1 MAKLLIKHTFG
12 KLRLKFKRFMRNSVL
27 PKGLLAR
34 SFLMI
39 VMPVVLLQLVV
50 AVLFYEQHWK
60 IISNRMA
67 SGIAGDISYVLSLM
81 DKNPK
86 NEWQD
91 IFNDAQRNLKI
102 GFFMLDKDKMPA
114 SANAISDEIAVEE
127 LSRVVAKTIP
137 YNFIITEGAQ
147 NKTVRVYLQMPE
159 GVLEIVVPMR
169 RFFSSTAYV
178 FPAWMFGSAVLL
190 FGIAWLFMRIQV
202 RSIRRLSKAADRFGK
217 GQDMPNFKPEGAS
230 EVRQAA
236 VAFINMRDRIKR
248 QLDERT
254 TMLAGVSHDLR
265 TPLTRMKL
273 QLAMMKKN
281 EEIEL
286 LRSDVKDMEVMLE
299 GYLSFARGEG
309 KEAFQKVEVSALV
322 KELVRKMRRG
332 PAKIDLHI
340 EQPMEMMVRPNDF
353 SRAVANVLSNATRYA
368 PQAAVS
374 IGTRGGALEIIV
386 DDNGKGIPENL
397 RAEVFKAFYRVEES
411 RNKQTGGVGLGLTIT
426 RDIVMAHGGE
436 IYLEDSPLGGLRVR
450 LKFPL

>member
-1 MAKLLIKHTFG
+1 M
-12 KLRLKFKRFMRNSVL
+12 L

-50 AVLFYEQHWK
+50 AILFYEQHWK

-86 NEWQD
+86 SEWQD

-102 GFFMLDKDKMPA
+102 GFFILDKDKMPA
-114 SANAISDEIAVEE
+114 SVNIISDEIAVEE
-127 LSRVVAKTIP
+127 LNRVVAKTIP

-248 QLDERT
+248 QLNERT

-273 QLAMMKKN
+273 QLAMMKKS

-332 PAKIDLHI
+332 AAKIDLHI
-340 EQPMEMMVRPNDF
+340 EQPVEMMVRPNDF

-374 IGTRGGALEIIV
+374 IGTRTGALEIIV

>member
-1 MAKLLIKHTFG
+1 MARHIFG
-12 KLRLKFKRFMRNSVL
+12 KLRLKFKRFMRDSVL
-27 PKGLLAR
+27 PKGLWAR

-50 AVLFYEQHWK
+50 AILFYEQHWK

-86 NEWQD
+86 SEWQD

-114 SANAISDEIAVEE
+114 SVNVISDEIAVEE
-127 LSRVVAKTIP
+127 LNRVVAKTLP

-147 NKTVRVYLQMPE
+147 SKTVKVYLQMPE
-159 GVLEIVVPMR
+159 GVLEIVVPMK

-202 RSIRRLSKAADRFGK
+202 RSIRRLSKAADSFGK
-217 GQDMPNFKPEGAS
+217 GQDIPNFKPEGAS

-248 QLDERT
+248 QLNERT

-273 QLAMMKKN
+273 QLAMMKKS

-322 KELVRKMRRG
+322 KELVKKMRRG
-332 PAKIDLHI
+332 SAKIDLHI

-426 RDIVMAHGGE
+426 RDIVTAHGGE